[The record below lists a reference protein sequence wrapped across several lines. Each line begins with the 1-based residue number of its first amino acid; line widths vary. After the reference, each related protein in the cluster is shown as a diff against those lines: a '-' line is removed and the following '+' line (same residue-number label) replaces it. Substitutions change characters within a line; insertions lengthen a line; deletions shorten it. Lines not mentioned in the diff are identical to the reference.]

1 MEKKKDRGPE
11 CDKLEGEA
19 VFLSLALPAFLLSAI
34 LLFLLLFFFYPK
46 CYFQVINMAPGPSPR
61 SASVFTNARLCG
73 RPHLRI

>member
-34 LLFLLLFFFYPK
+34 LLFFYYYFFI
-46 CYFQVINMAPGPSPR
+46 Q
-61 SASVFTNARLCG
+61 NAIFR
-73 RPHLRI
+73 

>member
-34 LLFLLLFFFYPK
+34 LLFFY
-46 CYFQVINMAPGPSPR
+46 CYFFIQNVIFR
-61 SASVFTNARLCG
+61 
-73 RPHLRI
+73 

>member
-34 LLFLLLFFFYPK
+34 LLFFYLSKMLFSGDKY
-46 CYFQVINMAPGPSPR
+46 GP
-61 SASVFTNARLCG
+61 
-73 RPHLRI
+73 RPLP

>member
-34 LLFLLLFFFYPK
+34 FLFFSGDKY
-46 CYFQVINMAPGPSPR
+46 GPSPR
-61 SASVFTNARLCG
+61 SATVFTNARLCG
-73 RPHLRI
+73 RPNLRI

>member
-34 LLFLLLFFFYPK
+34 LLFLLLIFFT
-46 CYFQVINMAPGPSPR
+46 QNVIFR
-61 SASVFTNARLCG
+61 
-73 RPHLRI
+73 

>member
-34 LLFLLLFFFYPK
+34 LLFLLLSLFF
-46 CYFQVINMAPGPSPR
+46 
-61 SASVFTNARLCG
+61 
-73 RPHLRI
+73 